1 VKPGITGLWQV
12 IARADPSFETCMK
25 LDLEY
30 MKRWS
35 LSLDCKILLRTV
47 PAVLAAQG
55 S

>member
-1 VKPGITGLWQV
+1 
-12 IARADPSFETCMK
+12 
-25 LDLEY
+25 

-47 PAVLAAQG
+47 PAVLAGEG